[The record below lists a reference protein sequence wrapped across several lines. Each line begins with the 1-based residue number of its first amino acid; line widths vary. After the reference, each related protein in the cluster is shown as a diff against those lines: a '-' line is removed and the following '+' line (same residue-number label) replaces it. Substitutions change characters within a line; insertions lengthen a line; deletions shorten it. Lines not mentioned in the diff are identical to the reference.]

1 MEPSVEQVLSYRNS
15 GEKRPPVRRK
25 ASTVLLVLIVL
36 FGTALIMVF
45 GPGLLFLAA
54 VAFNSTI
61 DEPEAKADVAALAG
75 GAGKT
80 PASLQIVK
88 AVRDDGFGDSSQWY
102 KLRVNPAEIDAFK
115 DNVRRE
121 MERQARDDV
130 KEADTID
137 AIPFDPPRW
146 WRPRDLPDA
155 ELLHDHYH
163 WLVFSRR
170 TGTVYVLTFT
180 T

>member
-1 MEPSVEQVLSYRNS
+1 MEPSVEQVLSYRNA

-25 ASTVLLVLIVL
+25 ARTVLLILIVL
-36 FGTALIMVF
+36 LGTAVLMVL
-45 GPGLLFLAA
+45 GPSFLFLAA

-61 DEPEAKADVAALAG
+61 DEREARADVATLTG

-102 KLRVNPAEIDAFK
+102 KLRVNPAEMDAFK
-115 DNVRRE
+115 DNVRRAL
-121 MERQARDDV
+121 ERQTPDAV

-137 AIPFDPPRW
+137 TIPFDAPRW